1 MRKKTL
7 AFGWKRKIG
16 IVVAVCITLISATGC
31 SYREFED
38 SLRSALKG
46 ETTEAEENVRTA
58 SINTETDGEK
68 EKNVYYVGDTVKFGC
83 ENVDEAGNITF
94 EDEVWYTLNKVDIV
108 KDVNEL
114 GISMADFSSSF
125 SNKDKISAE
134 GKLQEGYSFIGINV
148 TIKNIGDTSVD
159 PDSGHNLFIED
170 YAAPESGISNQE
182 GIFGVEG
189 AYFSG
194 HDNREKHYM
203 QCTLEIGEE
212 KNYTL
217 GWVVPDEMLEEPF
230 YYVLGV
236 ATNPEWQKYFL
247 LNGSEGDSQ

>member
-194 HDNREKHYM
+194 HDENRERYYDRFS
-203 QCTLEIGEE
+203 LAVGEE
-212 KNYTL
+212 KTYTV
-217 GWVVPDEMLEEPF
+217 GWVVADSMLEEPF
-230 YYVLGV
+230 YYIIDNGNLD
-236 ATNPEWQKYFL
+236 ATQKQYFL
-247 LNGSEGDSQ
+247 LNGTE